1 VVEELDIENHTAL
14 LEYLRSKGLVAPDEE
29 PAVHTLQGGVSNR
42 TVLVNRL
49 DGEAWVLK
57 QALAKLRVAVDW
69 FSSPT
74 RIQREA
80 LGLRW
85 LARLVPQQAITSLV
99 FEDPEQNLLA
109 MRAVPEPHVNWK
121 QMLLAGRIQRDHAEQ
136 FGSLLG
142 TIHRQA
148 YRQRDEIATQFDDRS
163 FFESLRIEPYYSYTA
178 TQVPAAA
185 TLLHD
190 LIDETQRTRLTLTH
204 GDYSP
209 KNILV
214 YSNRLI
220 LLDHEVIHF
229 GDPAFDLGFG
239 LTHLLSK
246 AHHVQGHRHDFVAAG
261 LLFWQSYV
269 AALGDV
275 PWATTLEERAV
286 RHTLGCLLARVS
298 GRSPLEY
305 LDEAE
310 RTRQRS
316 AVVTLVSQP
325 PKHVSELID
334 AFVTLV

>member
-1 VVEELDIENHTAL
+1 MGAELDIENHTAL
-14 LEYLRSKGLVAPDEE
+14 LEYLRGRGLLAPDEE

-42 TVLVNRL
+42 TVLVSRP

-99 FEDPEQNLLA
+99 FEDPEHYLLA

-121 QMLLAGRIQRDHAEQ
+121 QMLLAGRIQCDHAEQ

-142 TIHRQA
+142 TIHGQA
-148 YRQRDEIATQFDDRS
+148 YQQRDDVASQFDDRS

-178 TQVPAAA
+178 TQVPVAAA
-185 TLLHD
+185 FLHD

-214 YSNRLI
+214 YCNRLI

-246 AHHVQGHRHDFVAAG
+246 AHHVQGHRHDFMAAS

-275 PWATTLEERAV
+275 PWATMLEERAV

-305 LDEAE
+305 LDEEE
-310 RTRQRS
+310 RSRQRS
-316 AVVTLVSQP
+316 AVVTLVAQP
-325 PKHVSELID
+325 PRHVSELID
-334 AFVTLV
+334 AFVSRV